1 MFIMEDI
8 GKKSQTYKEGTFSY
22 MSEEMKSLGRGERGL
37 VDLYYNDVCGL
48 KNTISYLK
56 ERVDC
61 GSAVNELLLKPTTEP
76 NRTDQSLFWLSKAL
90 LSSQLPDTPFTNL
103 FYPYFKKL
111 NPSVVDNDFD

>member
-61 GSAVNELLLKPTTEP
+61 G
-76 NRTDQSLFWLSKAL
+76 RR
-90 LSSQLPDTPFTNL
+90 
-103 FYPYFKKL
+103 
-111 NPSVVDNDFD
+111 